1 MIAADHA
8 TQSLYSRLVG
18 FFAAV
23 ALLLS
28 GLGLHGVVAH
38 AMATRRRE
46 LGIRLALGALQRQL
60 VLLVF
65 RQGALP
71 LVIGAAIGLAGA
83 IAVGRL
89 IASLLYHVSP
99 YDVTTLSLSIGVLL
113 AIGLLALWLPA
124 RRATR
129 IDPMIALR
137 AE

>member
-1 MIAADHA
+1 
-8 TQSLYSRLVG
+8 
-18 FFAAV
+18 
-23 ALLLS
+23 
-28 GLGLHGVVAH
+28 
-38 AMATRRRE
+38 MATRRRE

-89 IASLLYHVSP
+89 IASLLYRVSP